1 MTPEPAM
8 KIQILV
14 DGRIVSTQSDV
25 DSRKLGV
32 EAIKR
37 RVLNDR
43 LAVTVGEYLV

>member
-1 MTPEPAM
+1 M